1 MKQLFLLT
9 ILFLSFSGSMFSQD
23 KSSSIKELFKIM
35 ECEKMIDEMMNNMIP
50 ILKEQA
56 NGVIKG
62 EDAKEKFDNYIDFM
76 MTEMQELTH
85 VMVNEEMIS
94 IYTNHF
100 NQKEI
105 EDLIVFYKTPTGK
118 KILEKTPVITKELM
132 QVMMQK
138 HMPSLQAKLIK
149 KLEELR

>member
-85 VMVNEEMIS
+85 VMVNEEMIR